1 MDAFDEHM
9 RSGYVGRAEVFD
21 RTFGRLCAY
30 PAPELLDAVGAAAGL
45 RLLDVGCGTGTVT
58 TAAARRGA
66 RVTAVDS
73 EDSMVD
79 LTRKRVPQA
88 EVLLG
93 ALPRLPV
100 ADAAF
105 GAVVASFVVNHVGDP
120 AASVAELR
128 RVLRPGGR
136 IGVTIW
142 PQPPTVLHQLFGR
155 VMTETG
161 LAEVANPVR
170 LAPDKDF
177 DRDPD
182 GLAGLLTQAG
192 LTAVECRRI
201 EWTHRVDPE
210 EWWSG
215 PAAGLHELGKRLAK
229 QSADTVAEVKR
240 HYDRLA
246 AEFRTKDGELALP
259 TAALLA
265 VGTAP

>member
-30 PAPELLDAVGAAAGL
+30 PAPALLDAIMATAGR

-58 TAAARRGA
+58 TAAVRRGA
-66 RVTAVDS
+66 AVTAVDT
-73 EDSMVD
+73 EASMVD
-79 LTRKRVPQA
+79 KTRKRAPSA
-88 EVLLG
+88 EVLLA
-93 ALPRLPV
+93 ALPRLPF
-100 ADAAF
+100 AEAAF
-105 GAVVASFVVNHVGDP
+105 DAVAASFVINHVSDP
-120 AASVAELR
+120 RASLAELR

-161 LAEVANPVR
+161 LAPQANPVR

-177 DRDPD
+177 DRDPE
-182 GLAGLLTQAG
+182 GLAGLLEQAG
-192 LTAVECRRI
+192 LVAVESRRI

-229 QSADTVAEVKR
+229 LPTEKVAEVKR
-240 HYDRLA
+240 HYDTLA
-246 AEFRTKDGELALP
+246 AGFRTDSGDLALP

-265 VGTAP
+265 VGVAP

>member
-9 RSGYVGRAEVFD
+9 RSGYVGRAEAFD

-30 PAPELLDAVGAAAGL
+30 PAPELLDAVEAAGP

-58 TAAARRGA
+58 TAAVRRGA
-66 RVTAVDS
+66 RVTAVDA
-73 EDSMVD
+73 EPSMVD
-79 LTRKRVPQA
+79 LVRRRAPRA
-88 EVLLG
+88 EVLLA
-93 ALPRLPV
+93 ALPRLPF
-100 ADAAF
+100 AEAAF
-105 GAVVASFVVNHVGDP
+105 DAVAASFVINHVGDP
-120 AASVAELR
+120 RASLSELR

-161 LAEVANPVR
+161 LAPEANPVR

-177 DRDPD
+177 DRDPE

-192 LTAVECRRI
+192 LTAVECRRL

-210 EWWSG
+210 VWWSG

-229 QSADTVAEVKR
+229 LPAETVAEVKR
-240 HYDRLA
+240 HYDELA
-246 AEFRTKDGELALP
+246 AEFRTDTGELALP